1 MSNTPPFDEKLVRK
15 LAEILNDVELTE
27 IEYEADKCRIRVAR
41 TPAAVTM
48 NAGVAMPSAAPAPA
62 IPSAPAASAASAAS
76 ASGVPAN
83 PQSMNPHDWDYH
95 PGAVKSPMVG
105 TAYAA
110 PSPEAAPFV
119 KVGDTVSKGQ
129 TVLIIE
135 AMKVMNQIR
144 APKDG
149 KVTHIIAKDGDPV
162 EYDQVLLI
170 LE

>member
-48 NAGVAMPSAAPAPA
+48 NAGVSMPSVPMAA
-62 IPSAPAASAASAAS
+62 PSAPAASAPTAAP
-76 ASGVPAN
+76 AAGTPAN
-83 PQSMNPHDWDYH
+83 PQSMNPHDWDHH
-95 PGAVKSPMVG
+95 PGALKSPMVG

-110 PSPEAAPFV
+110 PSPDAAPFV
-119 KVGDTVSKGQ
+119 KVGDRVSKGQ
-129 TVLIIE
+129 TVMIIE

-162 EYDQVLLI
+162 EYDQVLMI